1 MQLERVTDRG
11 LGTEPPNYWAMF
23 EILQHK
29 NSNFN
34 GILITFRT
42 FWSGINDQIA
52 KIQKSFQMLKLLN
65 PFSPLPLTSGQ
76 I

>member
-1 MQLERVTDRG
+1 MLPNAQPGFCPPRGEAKIIFAQKLSNLGLLLNKLMQFERVTDRG
-11 LGTEPPNYWAMF
+11 LGTEPPNYWAVF

-42 FWSGINDQIA
+42 F
-52 KIQKSFQMLKLLN
+52 
-65 PFSPLPLTSGQ
+65 
-76 I
+76 

>member
-1 MQLERVTDRG
+1 MLPNAQPGFCYRGEAKIIFAQKLSNLSLLLNKLMQLERVTDRG

-34 GILITFRT
+34 GILIAFRT
-42 FWSGINDQIA
+42 F
-52 KIQKSFQMLKLLN
+52 
-65 PFSPLPLTSGQ
+65 
-76 I
+76 